1 MKSWPITNRKWV
13 ALLVAVALGWATG
26 CCDGRDKKPTDKMG
40 PRFGR
45 YEGLVTDS
53 AMVVTA
59 HPAASDIGVA
69 ILRKGGN
76 AADAAVAVQFALA
89 VCFPYAGNIGGGGLL
104 VMRQANGEVNA
115 LDFREKAPLAAH
127 RDMYLDSKGAIIPQL
142 SEKGR
147 LSVGVPGSVAGMVEL
162 HAKYG
167 KLPWAELVQ
176 PSVDL
181 ARNGFPASAHEAKWL
196 NDQQVDFREFNG
208 NGQAYLVKEAGWT
221 AGDTLR
227 QEDLARTLERI
238 RDHGWAGF
246 YAGETAALLLAE
258 MGRGGIITQA
268 DLDGYAAVWREPLR
282 GTYKGLGIITMPPPS
297 SGGIVLLQMLA
308 MVEDFPLGQWGPDA
322 PATIHCMVE
331 VERRAFAD
339 RAEYLGDPDFVKIP
353 IAGLLDPAYLR
364 SRMADFDPERATP
377 SDSIRH
383 GQPRKEP
390 TETTHF
396 SIIDA
401 EGNAI
406 SVTTTLNSP
415 YGSKVWVAGAG
426 FLLNNEMD
434 DFSAKPGVPNIFGLV
449 GNEANAI
456 AAGKRMLSS
465 MTPTIVERDGKVFL
479 VLGTPGGATITTS
492 IFQII
497 LDLAEHGMTLQ
508 EAVDFKRFHHQW
520 LPDEIAIEDSAFSVA
535 TWDALRA
542 MGHKV
547 CVREPIGRVDAI
559 LRKADG
565 RLEGAADK
573 RRDDVARGY

>member
-1 MKSWPITNRKWV
+1 MTNGRWV
-13 ALLVAVALGWATG
+13 LAVLAVCLAMG
-26 CCDGRDKKPTDKMG
+26 CKDGHHQKPTQGKME
-40 PRFGR
+40 PRFGK
-45 YEGLVTDS
+45 YEGLVADS
-53 AMVVTA
+53 AMVVAA
-59 HPAASDIGVA
+59 HPAASEIGVA

-104 VMRQANGEVNA
+104 VLRKANGESHA
-115 LDFREKAPLAAH
+115 LDFREKAPFAAH
-127 RDMYLDSKGAIIPQL
+127 RDMYLDPKGEIIPKL

-147 LSVGVPGSVAGMVEL
+147 LSVGVPGSVAGMVAL
-162 HAKYG
+162 HSRHG
-167 KLPWAELVQ
+167 RLPWAELVQ

-181 ARNGFPASAHEAKWL
+181 ARNGFPATAHEAKWL
-196 NDQQVDFREFNG
+196 NDQQADFREFNR
-208 NGQAYLVKEAGWT
+208 NGQAYLVREEGWQ
-221 AGDTLR
+221 AGDTIR

-238 RDHGWAGF
+238 RDHGREGF
-246 YAGETAALLLAE
+246 YGGETAALIIAE

-282 GTYKGLGIITMPPPS
+282 GEYNGLGIVTMPPPS

-308 MVEDFPLGQWGPDA
+308 MVEDFPLEDWGPDA

-331 VERRAFAD
+331 AERRAFAD

-353 IAGLLDPAYLR
+353 LEGLLDTAYLR
-364 SRMADFDPERATP
+364 ARMAGFDPDHATP

-383 GQPRKEP
+383 GQPRQEP

-396 SIIDA
+396 SIMDA

-406 SVTTTLNSP
+406 AVTTTLNSP

-465 MTPTIVERDGKVFL
+465 MTPTIVERDDKVFL

-492 IFQII
+492 IFQVI
-497 LDLAEHGMTLQ
+497 LDVTRHGMTLQ

-535 TWDALRA
+535 TWEALRA

-559 LRKADG
+559 MRRADG

-573 RRDDVARGY
+573 RRDDAAQGY